1 MNGYVVARGHEV
13 GVPTP
18 VSAAV
23 VGLVREI
30 DAGARTPSPSLIDQA
45 LQAAGFWRGGGQ
57 KRMVAEWVAT
67 GRRLCPA
74 RRAVP
79 MAEDREYIEVAL
91 HGRGGQGVKTA
102 GDLVVYALS
111 AAGYRV
117 NGQPLYG
124 GERMGAPVMYFIR
137 FKRSA
142 TPIDDRSLVR
152 QPQVM
157 LIFDATMLAATPRMV
172 ASLDP
177 GGVLLVNSR
186 KTAEELA
193 LLGRRVATV
202 RASQIAK
209 ECGLVRG
216 SVPIVGPVMVGA
228 FARLTGLVSL
238 PTLEQCVEK
247 VTGDMPQDR
256 IEGNFTGLRR
266 GYEAVA
272 PLAWR
277 GGERA

>member
-1 MNGYVVARGHEV
+1 
-13 GVPTP
+13 
-18 VSAAV
+18 
-23 VGLVREI
+23 
-30 DAGARTPSPSLIDQA
+30 
-45 LQAAGFWRGGGQ
+45 
-57 KRMVAEWVAT
+57 
-67 GRRLCPA
+67 
-74 RRAVP
+74 
-79 MAEDREYIEVAL
+79 MAEDRESLEVAL

-102 GDLVVYALS
+102 GDLIVYALS
-111 AAGYRV
+111 AVGYRV

-152 QPQVM
+152 RPDVM
-157 LIFDATMLAATPRMV
+157 LVFDSTLLAATPRMV
-172 ASLDP
+172 ESLVE
-177 GGVLLVNSR
+177 GGVLLLNSR
-186 KTAEELA
+186 KTAAELA
-193 LLGRRVATV
+193 RLGRPVATV
-202 RASQIAK
+202 RASQIAR

-238 PTLEQCVEK
+238 PTLETCVEK
-247 VTGDMPQDR
+247 VTGDMSQDR

-272 PLAWR
+272 PLAWQ
-277 GGERA
+277 GAERAS

>member
-1 MNGYVVARGHEV
+1 M
-13 GVPTP
+13 
-18 VSAAV
+18 
-23 VGLVREI
+23 I
-30 DAGARTPSPSLIDQA
+30 DDRDSL
-45 LQAAGFWRGGGQ
+45 
-57 KRMVAEWVAT
+57 
-67 GRRLCPA
+67 
-74 RRAVP
+74 
-79 MAEDREYIEVAL
+79 EVAL

-102 GDLVVYALS
+102 GDLIVYALS
-111 AAGYRV
+111 AVGYRV

-152 QPQVM
+152 RPDVM
-157 LIFDATMLAATPRMV
+157 LVFDSTLLAATPRMV
-172 ASLDP
+172 ESLVA
-177 GGVLLVNSR
+177 GGVLLLNSR
-186 KTAEELA
+186 KTAAELA
-193 LLGRRVATV
+193 RLGRPVATV
-202 RASQIAK
+202 RASQIAR

-238 PTLEQCVEK
+238 PTLETCVEK
-247 VTGDMPQDR
+247 VTGDMSQDR

-272 PLAWR
+272 PLPWQGA
-277 GGERA
+277 ERAS